1 MNDYRQQFIG
11 LTFRDACMNFICE
24 TQSAMEA
31 EILDNPWQE
40 LLDVL
45 RVEQDAG
52 YRVNFGFM
60 HGKVSSQA
68 DGRVS
73 VISVSMILRSK

>member
-1 MNDYRQQFIG
+1 
-11 LTFRDACMNFICE
+11 MNFIRE

-45 RVEQDAG
+45 RVKQDAC
-52 YRVNFGFM
+52 YRNNFWVM
-60 HGKVSSQA
+60 HGKVFSQA
-68 DGRVS
+68 AGRVS
-73 VISVSMILRSK
+73 VMSVSVISRSK